1 MTRFHKF
8 QKISSIVPFWSTL
21 LILVITMVE
30 LKRRAASKKLWGCF
44 ILIFFVIGAAVFLV
58 NNVIMTGQH
67 WTLNIIVSWLICT
80 IANILFVDL
89 QIKSAQDSQTT
100 TKSSKKTYVIAGCVI
115 AGVLAIG
122 ALLIGLFSPSVDIKD
137 NNGAADTSLAT
148 IELNDIVS
156 SSDHYSAFSSY
167 TSYKGASTAVEGTLK
182 DRDYQ
187 ECAFSC
193 QKISG
198 IMTVQATKTKSDTL
212 SLDISSQVDRG
223 NMEIVVIVDGQYY
236 DHIPINQSNT
246 VALSN
251 VADKLV
257 VVRIG
262 AESAK
267 MNVSVKRTEGDT

>member
-67 WTLNIIVSWLICT
+67 WILNVIVSWLICT

-89 QIKSAQDSQTT
+89 QIKSAQGSQTT
-100 TKSSKKTYVIAGCVI
+100 AKSSKKAYVIAGGVI
-115 AGVLAIG
+115 AGVLAVS
-122 ALLIGLFSPSVDIKD
+122 ALLFVLFSPSVDIED
-137 NNGAADTSLAT
+137 INGAADTSLAA
-148 IELNDIVS
+148 IQLNDIVS

-167 TSYKGASTAVEGTLK
+167 TSYKGASTTVTGTMK

-212 SLDISSQVDRG
+212 TLDVFSQVESG

-236 DHIPINQSNT
+236 DHIPVNQSSSI
-246 VALSN
+246 VLSN

-257 VVRIG
+257 VVKIG

-267 MNVSVKRTEGDT
+267 MKVTVKRTEG